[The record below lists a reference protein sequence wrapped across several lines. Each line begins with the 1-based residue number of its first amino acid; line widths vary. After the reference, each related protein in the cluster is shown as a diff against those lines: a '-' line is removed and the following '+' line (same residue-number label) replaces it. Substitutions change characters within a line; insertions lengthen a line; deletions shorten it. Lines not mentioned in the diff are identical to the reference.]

1 MASRSKVSD
10 SDLSTMFV
18 RAQSSMNDTHSD
30 RFRRIWVQYTR
41 IGKMR
46 VDVVI
51 TLFPI
56 KGDYRMV
63 FFRELNVHT
72 ISIESIMGLIN
83 S

>member
-1 MASRSKVSD
+1 MASRSKISD
-10 SDLSTMFV
+10 SQLSSLISRTQRTM
-18 RAQSSMNDTHSD
+18 SETHSD